1 MSSRAA
7 VAGRRFCH
15 ADTAAAQLIGRLT
28 MFRGLWA
35 ILKKEVI
42 HIRRDP
48 ATRFVLAIPLI
59 ELLLFGY
66 AIDIDVK
73 YVPTVVLDFN
83 QDAESRLLIKEFE
96 NTRYF
101 KLVGEVRSDQELQA
115 AIVSGRA
122 KVGIKIPPDYSANLL
137 NGRQGQVQVIID
149 GSESTTALQVLN
161 ASQQLGFLKSLEREG
176 ITPAMFSVDVRPRL
190 LFNPNLESV
199 NFFVPGLIGI
209 ILQLVTVF
217 LTAFAIVRER
227 ERGTLE
233 QLLVTPISKGGL
245 ILGKLLP
252 YTVIGFAQ
260 TVLVLLLMVFLFG
273 VPIHGSVTLLLFL
286 SLLFLV
292 PALGIGIVISTF
304 ARNQGEAMQMSL
316 MSMLPSFLLSGFV
329 FPRESMPLIIY
340 IISLFIPA
348 TYYLEI
354 LRGIILRGA
363 GVAALWDEALVLGG
377 FGVFFMV
384 VSALRF
390 KKHLG

>member
-1 MSSRAA
+1 
-7 VAGRRFCH
+7 
-15 ADTAAAQLIGRLT
+15 

-35 ILKKEVI
+35 ILKKEII

-48 ATRFVLAIPLI
+48 ATRFIFAIPLI

-66 AIDIDVK
+66 AIDTDVK
-73 YVPTVVLDFN
+73 HIPTVVLDLSRD
-83 QDAESRLLIKEFE
+83 QQSRLLVREFS

-101 KLVGEVRSDQELQA
+101 KIIGEVQSDGQLHD

-122 KVGIKIPPDYSANLL
+122 KVGIKIPPDYSSHLT
-137 NGRQGQVQVIID
+137 NGRQAQVQVLID
-149 GSESTTALQVLN
+149 GSESSTALSVLN

-176 ITPAMFSVDVRPRL
+176 LSPSQFSIDVRPRL
-190 LFNPNLESV
+190 LFNPNLQSV

-233 QLLVTPISKGGL
+233 QLLVTPVSKGGL

-252 YTVIGFAQ
+252 YTVIGFGQ

-273 VPIHGSVTLLLFL
+273 VPINGSVTLLLIL

-304 ARNQGEAMQMSL
+304 AKNQGEAMQMSL

-329 FPRESMPLIIY
+329 FPRESMPLLIY
-340 IISLFIPA
+340 LLSFLIPA

-363 GVAALWDEALVLGG
+363 GILALWDEALVLAG
-377 FGVFFMV
+377 FGLFFMV
-384 VSALRF
+384 LSAVRF

>member
-1 MSSRAA
+1 
-7 VAGRRFCH
+7 
-15 ADTAAAQLIGRLT
+15 

-48 ATRFVLAIPLI
+48 ATRFIFAIPLI

-66 AIDIDVK
+66 AIDTDVK
-73 YVPTVVLDFN
+73 NIPTVVFDLNRDR
-83 QDAESRLLIKEFE
+83 ESRELVKEFE

-101 KLVGEVRSDQELQA
+101 RVVGQVHSDKDLQD
-115 AIVSGRA
+115 AIVNGRA
-122 KVGIKIPPDYSANLL
+122 KVGIKIPPDYSTNLV
-137 NGRQGQVQVIID
+137 NERQAQVQVIID
-149 GSESTTALQVLN
+149 GSDSTTALQVLN
-161 ASQQLGFLKSLEREG
+161 SSRQLGFLKSLRREG
-176 ITPAMFSVDVRPRL
+176 LSVDHFSIDVRPRL
-190 LFNPNLESV
+190 LFNPNLESA

-233 QLLVTPISKGGL
+233 QLLVTPVSKGGL

-252 YTVIGFAQ
+252 YTAIGFGQ
-260 TVLVLLLMVFLFG
+260 TILVLLLMVFLFG
-273 VPIHGSVTLLLFL
+273 VPINGSVALLLSL
-286 SLLFLV
+286 SVLFLIS
-292 PALGIGIVISTF
+292 ALGIGIVISTF
-304 ARNQGEAMQMSL
+304 ARNQGEAMQLSL

-340 IISLFIPA
+340 LLSLVIPA

-363 GVAALWDEALVLGG
+363 GIAALWDETLVLVG
-377 FGVFFMV
+377 FGALFM
-384 VSALRF
+384 ALSVMRF
-390 KKHLG
+390 KKRLG

>member
-1 MSSRAA
+1 
-7 VAGRRFCH
+7 
-15 ADTAAAQLIGRLT
+15 

-35 ILKKEVI
+35 ILAKEII

-48 ATRFVLAIPLI
+48 ATRFIFAIPLF

-73 YVPTVVLDFN
+73 NVPTVVFDLNRDRV
-83 QDAESRLLIKEFE
+83 SRELIKEFE

-101 KLVGEVRSDQELQA
+101 RVIGEVHSDGELEQ

-122 KVGIKIPPDYSANLL
+122 KVAIKIPPDYTANLI
-137 NGRQGQVQVIID
+137 NRRPAQVQVLID
-149 GSESTTALQVLN
+149 GSESTTALQALN
-161 ASQQLGFLKSLEREG
+161 TSQQLGFLRSLKREG
-176 ITPAMFSVDVRPRL
+176 LIIDGFSVDVRPRL
-190 LFNPNLESV
+190 LFNPNLQSV

-233 QLLVTPISKGGL
+233 QLLVTPVSKGGL
-245 ILGKLLP
+245 IVGKLLP
-252 YTVIGFAQ
+252 YTAIGFAQ
-260 TVLVLLLMVFLFG
+260 TAVVLVLMVFLFR
-273 VPIHGSVTLLLFL
+273 VPINGSAALLLLLSAVFL
-286 SLLFLV
+286 I
-292 PALGIGIVISTF
+292 PALGMGIVISTF
-304 ARNQGEAMQMSL
+304 AHNQAEAMQVSIMF
-316 MSMLPSFLLSGFV
+316 MLPSILLSGFI
-329 FPRESMPLIIY
+329 FPRESMPLAIY
-340 IISLFIPA
+340 LLSLCIPA

-363 GVAALWDEALVLGG
+363 GMAALWDETLALLG

-384 VSALRF
+384 LSAARF

>member
-1 MSSRAA
+1 
-7 VAGRRFCH
+7 
-15 ADTAAAQLIGRLT
+15 

-35 ILKKEVI
+35 ILTKEII

-48 ATRFVLAIPLI
+48 ATRFVLAIPLVQ
-59 ELLLFGY
+59 LLLFGY
-66 AIDIDVK
+66 AIDTDVK
-73 YVPTVVLDFN
+73 NVPTVVFDLNRDS
-83 QDAESRLLIKEFE
+83 ESRELVKEFE

-101 KLVGEVRSDQELQA
+101 RIVGEVHSDEELRN

-122 KVGIKIPPDYSANLL
+122 KVGIKIPPDYSTNLV
-137 NGRQGQVQVIID
+137 NGRQARVQVLID

-161 ASQQLGFLKSLEREG
+161 SSQQIGFLKSLRREG
-176 ITPAMFSVDVRPRL
+176 LSVDQFSIDIRPRL

-233 QLLVTPISKGGL
+233 QLLVTPVSKGGL

-252 YTVIGFAQ
+252 YTAIGFGQ
-260 TVLVLLLMVFLFG
+260 TGLVLLVMVFLFG
-273 VPIHGSVTLLLFL
+273 VPVNGSVALLLLL
-286 SLLFLV
+286 SGVFLV

-304 ARNQGEAMQMSL
+304 AKNQGEAMQMSL

-329 FPRESMPLIIY
+329 FPRESMPTVIY
-340 IISLFIPA
+340 LISLFIPA

-363 GVAALWDEALVLGG
+363 GIAVLWDEAVVLVG
-377 FGVFFMV
+377 FGIFFMV
-384 VSALRF
+384 LSALRF

>member
-1 MSSRAA
+1 M
-7 VAGRRFCH
+7 
-15 ADTAAAQLIGRLT
+15 

-35 ILKKEVI
+35 ILRKEII
-42 HIRRDP
+42 HIKRDP

-66 AIDIDVK
+66 AIDTDVK
-73 YVPTVVLDFN
+73 NVPTVVFDLN
-83 QDAESRLLIKEFE
+83 RDAESRRLIQEFV

-101 KLVGEVRSDQELQA
+101 KLLGEVHSDQELQS
-115 AIVSGRA
+115 AIISGRA
-122 KVGIKIPPDYSANLL
+122 KVGIKIPPDYTANLV
-137 NGRQGQVQVIID
+137 NGRRAQVQVIID

-161 ASQQLGFLKSLEREG
+161 SSQQLGFLKSLAIQG
-176 ITPAMFSVDVRPRL
+176 IAPEQLSIDVRPRL
-190 LFNPNLESV
+190 LFNPNLQSA

-233 QLLVTPISKGGL
+233 QLLVTPVSKGGL

-252 YTVIGFAQ
+252 YTVIGFGQ

-273 VPIHGSVTLLLFL
+273 VPIQGSVTLLLVL
-286 SLLFLV
+286 SLLFLI

-304 ARNQGEAMQMSL
+304 AQNQGQAMQMSL

-329 FPRESMPLIIY
+329 FPRESMPLLIY
-340 IISLFIPA
+340 LISFLIPA

-363 GVAALWDEALVLGG
+363 GIAALWDEAVVLAA
-377 FGVFFMV
+377 FGLFFMLL
-384 VSALRF
+384 SALRF

>member
-1 MSSRAA
+1 
-7 VAGRRFCH
+7 
-15 ADTAAAQLIGRLT
+15 

-35 ILKKEVI
+35 ILTKEII
-42 HIRRDP
+42 HIKRDP
-48 ATRFVLAIPLI
+48 ATRFVLAIPLF

-66 AIDIDVK
+66 AIDTDVK
-73 YVPTVVLDFN
+73 HVPTVVYDLSR
-83 QDAESRLLIKEFE
+83 DAASRELIAEFA

-101 KLVGEVRSDQELQA
+101 KLVGEVQSEADLQT
-115 AIVSGRA
+115 AIVNGRA
-122 KVGIKIPPDYSANLL
+122 KVGIKIPPDYSNNLL
-137 NGRQGQVQVIID
+137 NGRQAQVQVVID
-149 GSESTTALQVLN
+149 GSDSTTALQVLN

-176 ITPAMFSVDVRPRL
+176 ISPAIFSVDVRPRL
-190 LFNPNLESV
+190 LFNPNLQSA

-233 QLLVTPISKGGL
+233 QLLVTPVSKGGL

-252 YTVIGFAQ
+252 YTVIGFGQ
-260 TVLVLLLMVFLFG
+260 TILVLLLMVFLFG
-273 VPIHGSVTLLLFL
+273 VPINGSVALLLAL

-304 ARNQGEAMQMSL
+304 ARNQGEAMQLSL

-340 IISLFIPA
+340 VISWCIPA

-363 GVAALWDEALVLGG
+363 GIAALWDEALVLAG
-377 FGVFFMV
+377 FAVFFMALSV
-384 VSALRF
+384 LRF

>member
-1 MSSRAA
+1 
-7 VAGRRFCH
+7 
-15 ADTAAAQLIGRLT
+15 
-28 MFRGLWA
+28 MFHGFWA
-35 ILKKEVI
+35 IVKKEII
-42 HIRRDP
+42 HIKRDP
-48 ATRFVLAIPLI
+48 ATRFIFAIPLV

-73 YVPTVVLDFN
+73 HVPTVVLDLN
-83 QDAESRLLIKEFE
+83 RGAESRQLVGEFV
-96 NTRYF
+96 NTNYF
-101 KLVGEVRSDQELQA
+101 RLVGEVQSERELHA
-115 AIVSGRA
+115 AIVSGKA
-122 KVGIKIPPDYSANLL
+122 KVGIKIPPDYAANLV
-137 NGRQGQVQVIID
+137 NGRRAQVQVIID

-161 ASQQLGFLKSLEREG
+161 ASQQLGFLKSLEIEG
-176 ITPAMFSVDVRPRL
+176 ISPAQFKVDIRPHL
-190 LFNPNLESV
+190 LFNPNLQSA

-233 QLLVTPISKGGL
+233 QLLVTPVSKGGL

-252 YTVIGFAQ
+252 YTAIGFGQ

-273 VPIHGSVTLLLFL
+273 VPINGSVALLLFL
-286 SLLFLV
+286 SLLFLI

-304 ARNQGEAMQMSL
+304 ARNQGEAMQLSL

-329 FPRESMPLIIY
+329 FPRESMPLVIY
-340 IISLFIPA
+340 LLSFLIPA
-348 TYYLEI
+348 TYYLDI

-363 GVAALWDEALVLGG
+363 GVAALWDEALVLAG
-377 FGVFFMV
+377 FGVFFMAL
-384 VSALRF
+384 SALRF

>member
-1 MSSRAA
+1 
-7 VAGRRFCH
+7 
-15 ADTAAAQLIGRLT
+15 

-35 ILKKEVI
+35 ILRKEII
-42 HIRRDP
+42 HIKRDP

-66 AIDIDVK
+66 AIDTDVK
-73 YVPTVVLDFN
+73 NVPTVVFDLNRDG
-83 QDAESRLLIKEFE
+83 ESRRLVQEFV

-101 KLVGEVRSDQELQA
+101 KLVGEVDSDQELQS
-115 AIVSGRA
+115 AIISGRA
-122 KVGIKIPPDYSANLL
+122 KVGIKIPPDYTANLV
-137 NGRQGQVQVIID
+137 NGLPAQVQVVID

-161 ASQQLGFLKSLEREG
+161 SSQQLGFLKSLAMEG
-176 ITPAMFSVDVRPRL
+176 ISPEQLRIDVRPRL
-190 LFNPNLESV
+190 LFNPNLQSA

-233 QLLVTPISKGGL
+233 QLLVTPVSKGGL

-252 YTVIGFAQ
+252 YTVIGFGQ
-260 TVLVLLLMVFLFG
+260 TLLVLLLMVFLFR
-273 VPIHGSVTLLLFL
+273 VPVQGSVTLLLVL
-286 SLLFLV
+286 SLLFLI

-304 ARNQGEAMQMSL
+304 AQNQSQAMQMSL

-329 FPRESMPLIIY
+329 FPRESMPLLIY
-340 IISLFIPA
+340 FVSFLIPA

-363 GVAALWDEALVLGG
+363 GIVALWDEALVLAV
-377 FGVFFMV
+377 FGVFFMLL
-384 VSALRF
+384 SALRF

>member
-1 MSSRAA
+1 
-7 VAGRRFCH
+7 
-15 ADTAAAQLIGRLT
+15 

-35 ILKKEVI
+35 IFTKEVI

-48 ATRFVLAIPLI
+48 ATRFVLAIPLV

-66 AIDIDVK
+66 AIDTNVK
-73 YVPTVVLDFN
+73 NVPTVVFDLN
-83 QDAESRLLIKEFE
+83 RDAESRELVKEFE
-96 NTRYF
+96 NTHYF
-101 KLVGEVRSDQELQA
+101 RIVGEVHSDEELRN

-122 KVGIKIPPDYSANLL
+122 KVGIKFPPDYSTNIV
-137 NGRQGQVQVIID
+137 NGRPAQVQVLID

-161 ASQQLGFLKSLEREG
+161 SSQQLGFLKSLRREG
-176 ITPAMFSVDVRPRL
+176 LNVDQFSIDIRPRL

-233 QLLVTPISKGGL
+233 QLLVTPVSKGGL

-252 YTVIGFAQ
+252 YTVIGFGQ
-260 TVLVLLLMVFLFG
+260 TGLVLLLMVFLFG
-273 VPIHGSVTLLLFL
+273 VPIHGSVALLLTL
-286 SLLFLV
+286 SGVFLV

-304 ARNQGEAMQMSL
+304 AKNQGEAMQMSL
-316 MSMLPSFLLSGFV
+316 MVMLPSILLSGFI
-329 FPRESMPLIIY
+329 FPRESMPAVIYLIG
-340 IISLFIPA
+340 LLIPA

-363 GVAALWDEALVLGG
+363 GIAALWDETLVLIG
-377 FGVFFMV
+377 FGIFLMML
-384 VSALRF
+384 SALRF

>member
-1 MSSRAA
+1 
-7 VAGRRFCH
+7 
-15 ADTAAAQLIGRLT
+15 

-35 ILKKEVI
+35 ILKKEII
-42 HIRRDP
+42 HIKRDP

-66 AIDIDVK
+66 AIDTDVK
-73 YVPTVVLDFN
+73 HVPTVVLDFN
-83 QDAESRLLIKEFE
+83 QDAESRLLVNEFE

-101 KLVGEVRSDQELQA
+101 KLVGDVHSDQELQA

-149 GSESTTALQVLN
+149 GSDSTTALQILN

-176 ITPAMFSVDVRPRL
+176 VSPAMFSVDVRPRL
-190 LFNPNLESV
+190 LFNPNLQSA

-209 ILQLVTVF
+209 VLQLVTVF

-233 QLLVTPISKGGL
+233 QLLVTPVSKGGL

-260 TVLVLLLMVFLFG
+260 TVLVLLVMVFLFG
-273 VPIHGSVTLLLFL
+273 VPINGSVTLLLFL
-286 SLLFLV
+286 SLFFLV
-292 PALGIGIVISTF
+292 SALGIGIVISTF
-304 ARNQGEAMQMSL
+304 ARNQGEAMQLSL
-316 MSMLPSFLLSGFV
+316 MSMLPAFLLSGFV
-329 FPRESMPLIIY
+329 FPRDSMPLIIY

-363 GVAALWDEALVLGG
+363 GIAALWDEALVLAA

>member
-1 MSSRAA
+1 
-7 VAGRRFCH
+7 
-15 ADTAAAQLIGRLT
+15 
-28 MFRGLWA
+28 MFRGLWP
-35 ILKKEVI
+35 ILTKEII

-48 ATRFVLAIPLI
+48 ATRFILAIPLV

-66 AIDIDVK
+66 AIDTDVK
-73 YVPTVVLDFN
+73 NVPTVVFDLN
-83 QDAESRLLIKEFE
+83 RDAESRELINEFE

-101 KLVGEVRSDQELQA
+101 RIVGEVHSDEELRN

-122 KVGIKIPPDYSANLL
+122 KVGIKFPPDYSTNLV
-137 NGRQGQVQVIID
+137 NRRPAQVQVLID

-161 ASQQLGFLKSLEREG
+161 SSQQLGFLKSLKREG
-176 ITPAMFSVDVRPRL
+176 LAIDQFSIDVRPRL

-233 QLLVTPISKGGL
+233 QLLVTPVSKGGL

-252 YTVIGFAQ
+252 YTVIGFGQ
-260 TVLVLLLMVFLFG
+260 TGLVLLLMVFLFG
-273 VPIHGSVTLLLFL
+273 VPIHGSIALLLIL
-286 SLLFLV
+286 SGVFLV
-292 PALGIGIVISTF
+292 PALGIGIAISTF
-304 ARNQGEAMQMSL
+304 AKNQGEAMQMSL
-316 MSMLPSFLLSGFV
+316 MAMLPSILLSGFI
-329 FPRESMPLIIY
+329 FPRESMPVIIY
-340 IISLFIPA
+340 LIGLLIPA

-363 GVAALWDEALVLGG
+363 GIAALWDETVVLIG
-377 FGVFFMV
+377 FGIFFMV
-384 VSALRF
+384 LSALRF

>member
-1 MSSRAA
+1 
-7 VAGRRFCH
+7 
-15 ADTAAAQLIGRLT
+15 

-35 ILKKEVI
+35 IITKEVI

-48 ATRFVLAIPLI
+48 ATRFVLAIPLLQ
-59 ELLLFGY
+59 LLLFGY
-66 AIDIDVK
+66 AIDTDVK
-73 YVPTVVLDFN
+73 NIPTVVFDLN
-83 QDAESRLLIKEFE
+83 RDAASRELVKEFE

-101 KLVGEVRSDQELQA
+101 RIVGEVHSDEELRN

-122 KVGIKIPPDYSANLL
+122 KVGIKFPPDYSTNLV
-137 NGRQGQVQVIID
+137 NGRPARVQVLID

-161 ASQQLGFLKSLEREG
+161 SSQQLGFLKSLKREG
-176 ITPAMFSVDVRPRL
+176 LAIDQFSIDIRPRL

-233 QLLVTPISKGGL
+233 QLLVTPVSKGGL

-252 YTVIGFAQ
+252 YTVIGFGQ
-260 TVLVLLLMVFLFG
+260 TGLVLLLMVFLFG
-273 VPIHGSVTLLLFL
+273 VPIHGSVALLLTL
-286 SLLFLV
+286 SGVFLV

-304 ARNQGEAMQMSL
+304 AENQGEAMQMSL
-316 MSMLPSFLLSGFV
+316 MVMLPSILLSGFI
-329 FPRESMPLIIY
+329 FPRESMPTILYLIGL
-340 IISLFIPA
+340 SIPA

-363 GVAALWDEALVLGG
+363 GIAALWDETVALIG
-377 FGVFFMV
+377 FGIFFMV
-384 VSALRF
+384 LSAVRF